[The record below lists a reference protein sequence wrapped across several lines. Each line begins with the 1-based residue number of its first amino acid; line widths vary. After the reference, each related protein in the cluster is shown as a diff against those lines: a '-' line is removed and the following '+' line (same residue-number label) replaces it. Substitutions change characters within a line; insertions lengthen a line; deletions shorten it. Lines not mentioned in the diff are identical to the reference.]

1 MADRPRILVINL
13 NSTEAVTAVI
23 REEVA
28 EVPRPGAVRIDC
40 LTLAEG
46 PSGLDTDR
54 GDNGPA
60 SRLQNFKMKI
70 TLAGNDTYEAWR
82 ESDHDYGVLAA
93 AMVDR
98 VANANAA

>member
-1 MADRPRILVINL
+1 MADRPRILVINP
-13 NSTEAVTAVI
+13 NSTEAVSAGI

-54 GDNGPA
+54 GDNGPVSA
-60 SRLQNFKMKI
+60 RL
-70 TLAGNDTYEAWR
+70 R
-82 ESDHDYGVLAA
+82 RS
-93 AMVDR
+93 
-98 VANANAA
+98 